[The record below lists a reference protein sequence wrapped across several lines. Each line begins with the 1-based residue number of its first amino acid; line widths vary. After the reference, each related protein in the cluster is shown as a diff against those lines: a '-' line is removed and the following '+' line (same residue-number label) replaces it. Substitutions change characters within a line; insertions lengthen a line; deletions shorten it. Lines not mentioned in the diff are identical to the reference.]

1 MMYIVCG
8 ARRLVEVCGLIP
20 ASLSQPK
27 RMFMPN
33 SIASVEPEQPGGVGP
48 ACRSRHRTGCSCAVP
63 IWFIGADQAFWTC
76 SQGSKLDIGG

>member
-33 SIASVEPEQPGGVGP
+33 SIASVEPEQPGVSARP
-48 ACRSRHRTGCSCAVP
+48 AVRGTE
-63 IWFIGADQAFWTC
+63 QAAPVLC
-76 SQGSKLDIGG
+76 QSGS